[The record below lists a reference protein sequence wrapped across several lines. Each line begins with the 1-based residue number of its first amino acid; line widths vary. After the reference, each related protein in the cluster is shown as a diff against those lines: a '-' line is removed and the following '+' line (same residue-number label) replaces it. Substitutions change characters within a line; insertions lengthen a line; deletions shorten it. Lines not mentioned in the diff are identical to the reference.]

1 MSNDIVKVFVFVDA
15 LGWKQV
21 ERYDFL
27 RDLLPNRRRIEMQFG
42 YSCTAI
48 PTILTGERPSVHGHL
63 AFYDYAPE
71 KSPFKKMRFLAPLLR
86 PKSFWRRGRIRH
98 QLSKL
103 IKKLYGFTGYFQL
116 YGVPVERL
124 PKLDYCEKTD
134 LFVPGGLAPV
144 KNLADVWKEQGHR
157 YLISNWRLPEAENF
171 RIAAEAFRKGEVDRA
186 FVYSAAFDA
195 LQHDNV
201 GKDEVLR
208 PKVDKYAETIRGL
221 HRALVEGGRPFE
233 LTVFSDHGMTPL
245 RGTADV
251 PSALAKTGLVWGEDY
266 ASAIDSTMA
275 RFWWLGKGEEV
286 NERVKVEEKV
296 KAVLADFPG
305 HWLTEEEMKRHG
317 IWREDRKFGDAIFL
331 ADAGVQFAPSDM
343 GVKPL
348 NGMHGFDPDDEDSLA
363 CWLST
368 VPVPESVSRVCDY
381 FGIMT
386 R

>member
-1 MSNDIVKVFVFVDA
+1 MDGKVRVFVFIDA

-21 ERYDFL
+21 EKYDFL
-27 RDLLPNRRRIEMQFG
+27 KDLFPNRRAIEMQFG

-48 PTILTGERPSVHGHL
+48 PTILTGVQPSVHGHL
-63 AFYDYAPE
+63 AFYDYAPS
-71 KSPFKKMRFLAPLLR
+71 KSPFAKMRFLAPFLR
-86 PKSFWRRGRIRH
+86 PKSFWRRGRVRN

-134 LFVPGGLAPV
+134 LFVKGGLTPV
-144 KNLADVWKEQGHR
+144 KNLADVWSEQGHR
-157 YLISNWRLPEAENF
+157 YLISNWRLPESENF

-201 GKDEVLR
+201 GRDDVLR
-208 PKVDKYAETIRGL
+208 PKVDAYAETVRGL
-221 HRALVEGGRPFE
+221 YRALVEGGRPFE

-245 RGTADV
+245 RGTVDA

-275 RFWWLGKGEEV
+275 RFWWLKDGA
-286 NERVKVEEKV
+286 EEKV
-296 KAVLADFPG
+296 RGAFKSFPG
-305 HWLTEEEMKRHG
+305 HWLTEDDMRGYG
-317 IWREDRKFGDAIFL
+317 IWRDDRKFGDAIFL
-331 ADAGVQFAPSDM
+331 ADAGVQFCPSDM

-348 NGMHGFDPDDEDSLA
+348 NGMHGFDPADEDSRA

-368 VPVPESVSRVCDY
+368 EPVPDGVGRVCDY
-381 FGIMT
+381 FRVMT
-386 R
+386 RP

>member
-1 MSNDIVKVFVFVDA
+1 M
-15 LGWKQV
+15 
-21 ERYDFL
+21 
-27 RDLLPNRRRIEMQFG
+27 
-42 YSCTAI
+42 
-48 PTILTGERPSVHGHL
+48 
-63 AFYDYAPE
+63 
-71 KSPFKKMRFLAPLLR
+71 
-86 PKSFWRRGRIRH
+86 
-98 QLSKL
+98 
-103 IKKLYGFTGYFQL
+103 
-116 YGVPVERL
+116 ERL

-144 KNLADVWKEQGHR
+144 KNIAD
-157 YLISNWRLPEAENF
+157 
-171 RIAAEAFRKGEVDRA
+171 
-186 FVYSAAFDA
+186 
-195 LQHDNV
+195 
-201 GKDEVLR
+201 
-208 PKVDKYAETIRGL
+208 
-221 HRALVEGGRPFE
+221 
-233 LTVFSDHGMTPL
+233 
-245 RGTADV
+245 
-251 PSALAKTGLVWGEDY
+251 VWGEDY

-275 RFWWLGKGEEV
+275 RFWWLGKGEKV

>member
-1 MSNDIVKVFVFVDA
+1 MNNKVKVFVFVDA

-27 RDLLPNRRRIEMQFG
+27 RDLLPNRRKIEMQFG

-71 KSPFKKMRFLAPLLR
+71 KSPFRKMRFLAPLLR

-134 LFVPGGLAPV
+134 LFVRGGLAPV
-144 KNLADVWKEQGHR
+144 KNLADVWSEQGHR

-208 PKVDKYAETIRGL
+208 PKVDKYADTIRAL
-221 HRALVEGGRPFE
+221 HSALVEGGRPFE

-275 RFWWLGKGEEV
+275 RFWWLKPEAEA
-286 NERVKVEEKV
+286 KVRT
-296 KAVLADFPG
+296 ALDGFRG

-317 IWREDRKFGDAIFL
+317 IWRDDRKFGDAIFL
-331 ADAGVQFAPSDM
+331 ADTGVQFAPSDM

-368 VPVPESVSRVCDY
+368 VPVPEGVSRVCDY